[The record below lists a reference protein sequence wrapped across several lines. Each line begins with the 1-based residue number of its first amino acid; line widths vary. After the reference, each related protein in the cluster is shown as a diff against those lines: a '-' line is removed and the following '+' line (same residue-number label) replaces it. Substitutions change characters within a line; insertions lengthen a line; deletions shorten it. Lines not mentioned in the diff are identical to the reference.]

1 MKMNKYDDLN
11 ASSYVG
17 IELSPSFL
25 DTPIGNNIEL
35 KKENGI
41 LKDIDRKEKQIYQ
54 LIYKGLGKSKYT
66 TQKPI
71 SVVVFE
77 NRFKKYFF
85 SSDSKFLKQYPSLEK
100 MFKNK
105 KYKKDN
111 LNHKINI
118 GSMTYYSLND
128 NKNSNEIFIASNKA
142 KYLLTSKNFLS
153 SPTKDEVGN
162 EYFRLKFN
170 KNNNRRLSPK
180 FIKDF
185 SDDISMI
192 KRKIHKNLLN
202 TNFKD
207 ELNFNSLEEKD
218 YNNLSLKQAISFD
231 NNKNYNKK
239 NNNSA
244 INVFKNNNNLTERKI
259 FNYTNKNKFLKSQ
272 SKNHFSFKNLRIN
285 PFDINSN
292 SHKAILNIPSQLNS
306 SRINSNS
313 YSIFRKKLND
323 INIQAKRKVNN
334 IKIFKYLEK
343 KNKFNMTN
351 TKIKSRNLFNTNEYK
366 IKKVSK
372 KFKNNFINNI
382 QILDKANKKCNSQL
396 LDLVEN
402 NKSDFIK
409 KNSNRNNIK
418 HNYIELKS
426 ILSNE
431 EEENFTSNFSK
442 NKIKEEKLSKMKI
455 LMDDNILE
463 NEINRILKKQND
475 LDYDNNYIKINK
487 DNDNLRIY
495 NMISEVLKFENDQ
508 NSMAEDKNMNNIMG
522 IKGMKDFLDEID
534 EKKKVEGRKINK
546 IKERIRRN
554 YHTIMRLKN
563 IMIRNNEKLSEK

>member
-1 MKMNKYDDLN
+1 MNKYDDLN
-11 ASSYVG
+11 TSSYVG
-17 IELSPSFL
+17 VEFSPSFL
-25 DTPIGNNIEL
+25 DSPIGNNIEL

-41 LKDIDRKEKQIYQ
+41 LKNIDRKERQIYQ
-54 LIYKGLGKSKYT
+54 LIYKGLGKSRYD

-71 SVVVFE
+71 SVVMFE

-85 SSDSKFLKQYPSLEK
+85 SSDSKFLKKYPSLER

-105 KYKKDN
+105 KYKNENN

-142 KYLLTSKNFLS
+142 KYLSTSKNFLS
-153 SPTKDEVGN
+153 SPTKDEVGK
-162 EYFRLKFN
+162 EYFRLKYH
-170 KNNNRRLSPK
+170 KNNSRRLNQK
-180 FIKDF
+180 FKKIF

-192 KRKIHKNLLN
+192 KKKIHKNLLN
-202 TNFKD
+202 RNFKD
-207 ELNFNSLEEKD
+207 EIDFNSLDDKD
-218 YNNLSLKQAISFD
+218 NNNFSLKQAMSFD
-231 NNKNYNKK
+231 NNKNYNNNF

-244 INVFKNNNNLTERKI
+244 KNVFKNNNNLTERKI

-272 SKNHFSFKNLRIN
+272 NKNYFSFKNLSIN
-285 PFDINSN
+285 PFNINSN
-292 SHKAILNIPSQLNS
+292 SHKTILNTPPQSNS
-306 SRINSNS
+306 SRMNSNS
-313 YSIFRKKLND
+313 YSIFKKKLNS
-323 INIQAKRKVNN
+323 ININTKSKGNN
-334 IKIFKYLEK
+334 IKLFKYLEK

-351 TKIKSRNLFNTNEYK
+351 SKNKTRNLFNTNKYK
-366 IKKVSK
+366 IKKASK

-382 QILDKANKKCNSQL
+382 QFLDQANKICNSQL

-409 KNSNRNNIK
+409 TNESRNNIK
-418 HNYIELKS
+418 KNDIELKK

-431 EEENFTSNFSK
+431 EEEIFTSNYTR

-455 LMDDNILE
+455 LMNDTILE
-463 NEINRILKKQND
+463 NEINRILKKQID

-495 NMISEVLKFENDQ
+495 NMISEALKFANDQ
-508 NSMAEDKNMNNIMG
+508 NSMAENKNMSNIIG
-522 IKGMKDFLDEID
+522 IKGMKEFLDEED
-534 EKKKVEGRKINK
+534 EKKKIEERKINK
-546 IKERIRRN
+546 IKERIRKN
-554 YHTIMRLKN
+554 YHSIMRLKT
-563 IMIRNNEKLSEK
+563 IMLRNNEKLSEK